1 MNIRRAEKE
10 DAAAI
15 ARIHVDT
22 WRDTYA
28 GILPDDILLKM
39 SSTRERGGWG
49 SSVLRGENIFVIE
62 TAEAGIVGFGS
73 CGPNRLRDLPC
84 DGEVYTLYVA
94 PGNQGY
100 GFGKA
105 LMVRMLT
112 DLSESRHRT
121 ALVWVLRDNPA
132 RFFYQAMG
140 GQYLAERNER
150 LWETLIPQ
158 IAYNWTLPYDAGK

>member
-1 MNIRRAEKE
+1 MNIRRAVPE

-28 GILPDDILLKM
+28 GVLPDHVLLNM
-39 SSTRERGGWG
+39 SSTRERGGWSG
-49 SSVLRGENIFVIE
+49 SVLRGESVFVAQ
-62 TAEAGIVGFGS
+62 TVEAGIVGFGS

-84 DGEVYTLYVA
+84 DGEIYTLYVA
-94 PGNQGY
+94 PGYQGH

-105 LMVRMLT
+105 LMTRMLAELT
-112 DLSESRHRT
+112 ESGRRK
-121 ALVWVLRDNPA
+121 ALVWVLRENPA

-140 GQYLAERNER
+140 GRRLAERNER

-158 IAYNWTLPYDAGK
+158 IAYYWTLPYAAGE

>member
-1 MNIRRAEKE
+1 MNVRRAVPD

-28 GILPDDILLKM
+28 GILPDRVLLNM
-39 SSTRERGGWG
+39 STTREGGGWSG
-49 SSVLRGENIFVIE
+49 SVLRGESVFVVQGSDD
-62 TAEAGIVGFGS
+62 GIVGFGS
-73 CGPNRLRDLPC
+73 CGPNRLRKLPC

-94 PGNQGY
+94 PGNQGH

-105 LMVRMLT
+105 LMTRMLGE
-112 DLSESRHRT
+112 LAESGQRK
-121 ALVWVLRDNPA
+121 ALVWVLRENPA

-140 GQYLAERNER
+140 GRHLAEQNER
-150 LWETLIPQ
+150 LWETFIPQ
-158 IAYNWTLPYDAGK
+158 IAYYWTLPYAAGE